1 MEELQPFPYDEN
13 YLEYL
18 PCKNYLSIFGDDEF
32 SGEDALTFNWVDRA
46 VIKRVLMNLEERRV
60 IIVIMRAGPITF
72 CSNQLRLDYFLRR
85 FHIDPRQYAADYG
98 DGWEHMS

>member
-46 VIKRVLMNLEERRV
+46 IIKKVLIN
-60 IIVIMRAGPITF
+60 
-72 CSNQLRLDYFLRR
+72 LRR
-85 FHIDPRQYAADYG
+85 FHIDPRQFAAD
-98 DGWEHMS
+98 